1 MGRGL
6 CMGAAVEIARS
17 CVVVGVNH
25 GEIVCGGSDGV
36 RAAVEIGMGHDEVV
50 RGGRHESWRGH
61 AWWFRCGSNGDC
73 CCELWLIG

>member
-6 CMGAAVEIARS
+6 CMGAAMEIERS

-36 RAAVEIGMGHDEVV
+36 RAAVEI
-50 RGGRHESWRGH
+50 R
-61 AWWFRCGSNGDC
+61 
-73 CCELWLIG
+73 ELL